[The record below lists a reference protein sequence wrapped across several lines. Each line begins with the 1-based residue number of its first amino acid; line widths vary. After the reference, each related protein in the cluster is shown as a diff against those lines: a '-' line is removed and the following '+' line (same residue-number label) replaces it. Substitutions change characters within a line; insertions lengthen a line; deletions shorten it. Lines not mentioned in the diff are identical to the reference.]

1 VKAAQHLV
9 RLRLVSS
16 RQNALLKDLRR
27 SFRRSEPTED
37 GFCAIEGVKM
47 IEEAIRSRLRL
58 RAVVFSD
65 SGLSRADRLLPQLKA
80 QIAAIRISD
89 EDFRSV
95 VETEAPQGVA
105 ALVAFPGFTLEQML
119 AKADPLLVVAHAIQ
133 DPGNLGTIMRSA
145 AAFGA
150 DGLLLSGQT
159 VSRFNAKVVRAS
171 AGSVFRLPCT
181 ASKWADLSPAL
192 KGRGIR
198 MIGTSSHKGT
208 AAQQANLCGAVAL
221 VVGNEGAG
229 LPQQIMTTLDEMIT
243 IPHAAAVESLN
254 AGIAA
259 SILLYEAARQRSQA

>member
-1 VKAAQHLV
+1 MKAAQHQA
-9 RLRLVSS
+9 RLRQVTS
-16 RQNALLKDLRR
+16 RQNSLLKDLRR

-58 RAVVFSD
+58 RAVVFSE
-65 SGLSRADRLLPQLKA
+65 SGLARADRLLSQLKA
-80 QIAAIRISD
+80 QIETIRISD

-95 VETEAPQGVA
+95 VETEAPQGIA
-105 ALVAFPGFTLEQML
+105 ALVAFPEFTLEQML
-119 AKADPLLVVAHAIQ
+119 AKDDPLLVVAYAIQ

-145 AAFGA
+145 TAFGA
-150 DGLLLSGQT
+150 DGLLIADQS
-159 VSRFNAKVVRAS
+159 VSRFNAKAVRAS

-181 ASKWADLSPAL
+181 ASKWADLSPAF
-192 KGRGIR
+192 KRRGIR

-208 AAQQANLCGAVAL
+208 AAQKANLCGAVAL
-221 VVGNEGAG
+221 VVGNEGGG
-229 LPQQIMTTLDEMIT
+229 LPQQIVATLDGMIT

-259 SILLYEAARQRSQA
+259 SILLYEAARQRSQS